1 MRTKSVTSSLRSSG
15 QGCTPLAVGGDE
27 GIKLTLGG
35 KEVGRPISMIELNDL
50 DVELDN
56 LDRWDW
62 MHGDRDIKIYVSTY
76 LSIGRLGDAYHL
88 FSGLA
93 KTPI

>member
-1 MRTKSVTSSLRSSG
+1 
-15 QGCTPLAVGGDE
+15 
-27 GIKLTLGG
+27 
-35 KEVGRPISMIELNDL
+35 MIELNDL

-76 LSIGRLGDAYHL
+76 LSIGRLGTRITSFLVLLKLRFEVYLKKATIDWFI
-88 FSGLA
+88 FSLVEH
-93 KTPI
+93 